1 MRHMPKSNGHSL
13 IKRLFVKHNALFV
26 PPKLFAI
33 EYMFLFVNDCVDC
46 GWCIVWSGHSGEFY
60 DDIASWAHMLSVE
73 WFLYRTHTQHTHTVR
88 QIFLLQ
94 QQQKMARQHCDSLIF
109 GQSTT
114 KLIVQHMHKMHK
126 MHCLYVRN
134 ARFFKFVL
142 GDSIAVE
149 RVQSRWTFQ
158 CSSSLEQFQKCR
170 IRLLIAVLHD
180 SWLALFLSFFF
191 AMQTS
196 ALHFSMKMSKR
207 EKDANCFV
215 DLLWVQPN
223 EFEMKMTQI
232 QWQQRN
238 YGKCTM
244 SMQTYALIAHFNRL
258 SIWYGFNK

>member
-1 MRHMPKSNGHSL
+1 MTVSTVVGVLYEAATVGNSTTTSRHKRKCSLSND
-13 IKRLFVKHNALFV
+13 F
-26 PPKLFAI
+26 
-33 EYMFLFVNDCVDC
+33 
-46 GWCIVWSGHSGEFY
+46 CI
-60 DDIASWAHMLSVE
+60 A
-73 WFLYRTHTQHTHTVR
+73 HTHTAHSYSQTNVP
-88 QIFLLQ
+88 LTTTT
-94 QQQKMARQHCDSLIF
+94 KMARQHCDSLIF

-142 GDSIAVE
+142 GDSITVE

-258 SIWYGFNK
+258 WIWYGFNK